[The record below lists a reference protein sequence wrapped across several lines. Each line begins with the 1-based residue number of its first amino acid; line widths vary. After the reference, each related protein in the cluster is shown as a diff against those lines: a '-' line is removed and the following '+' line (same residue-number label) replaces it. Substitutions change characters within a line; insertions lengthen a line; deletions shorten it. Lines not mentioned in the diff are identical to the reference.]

1 MSVASYE
8 RESSIS
14 QCCRLIHPAS
24 INGPPT
30 AGKGRTLAIIGLG
43 FMPAAANG
51 LQPNGQAPIS
61 STNKE
66 ITSLIRSYDLDT
78 PLFSPPRRLRIEE
91 IPEIVND
98 YRIAARNAIEAG
110 FDGVELHAAHGCL
123 IEQFLKDQ
131 CDDRTDEYGESLENR
146 C

>member
-1 MSVASYE
+1 MEPKRSKI
-8 RESSIS
+8 R
-14 QCCRLIHPAS
+14 R
-24 INGPPT
+24 
-30 AGKGRTLAIIGLG
+30 
-43 FMPAAANG
+43 

-61 STNKE
+61 STDKE

-110 FDGVELHAAHGCL
+110 FLHLQITMIVETQTL
-123 IEQFLKDQ
+123 IHWAYNVIKPRMKTVRETFECAD
-131 CDDRTDEYGESLENR
+131 SLVPMR
-146 C
+146 KAFYC

>member
-1 MSVASYE
+1 MEPKRSKI
-8 RESSIS
+8 R
-14 QCCRLIHPAS
+14 R
-24 INGPPT
+24 
-30 AGKGRTLAIIGLG
+30 
-43 FMPAAANG
+43 

-61 STNKE
+61 STDKE

-123 IEQFLKDQ
+123 LNSFSRINATTELMNMESHWRTVVDSLLK
-131 CDDRTDEYGESLENR
+131 
-146 C
+146 